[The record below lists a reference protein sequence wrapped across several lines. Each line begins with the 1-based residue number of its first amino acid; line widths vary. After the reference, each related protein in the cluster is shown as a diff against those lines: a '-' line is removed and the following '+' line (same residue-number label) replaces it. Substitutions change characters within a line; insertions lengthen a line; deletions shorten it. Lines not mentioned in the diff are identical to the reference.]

1 MMEKLNLGYSTK
13 NIPIPT
19 ERNYKLQFIEKTEPF
34 IKKNWWKAI
43 FYDMKLNNKNKNK
56 SNINS
61 NIKDDDKQQENS
73 SRYRKKVIS
82 AHC

>member
-1 MMEKLNLGYSTK
+1 
-13 NIPIPT
+13 
-19 ERNYKLQFIEKTEPF
+19 
-34 IKKNWWKAI
+34 
-43 FYDMKLNNKNKNK
+43 MKLNNKNKNK

-61 NIKDDDKQQENS
+61 NIKDNTKNNGDDKQKENS